1 MTGQGG
7 RTRAWRAA
15 AAVGVGVP
23 AVLAAYVFADLYLRI
38 DLPAAGWLAHAA
50 FRALVGPLEWLTEG
64 EGLRLRFA
72 LAVVAATVLA
82 AALVRPVRKVVWPG
96 GALALAGAQLLVLSL
111 AALMERALAAG
122 LVAGIATAALLGL
135 LGAGGQALRPLPRWP
150 VTGAMAVAGA
160 VAGYYVYA
168 LFMTYGEGYALLRWA
183 GDRVRSDGVD
193 LLSGYGLT
201 VALLLG
207 GLVVALL
214 SGGGARLSRGLRLG
228 AAWTAG
234 TAVALITHRLVG
246 QPTPLWPT
254 PLVIGSGVALFALAW
269 ARLVHSAGPP
279 LPDPRALPRLLLL
292 PSLLVPLL
300 IGHTYAGRV
309 FRCGP
314 VASMPG
320 LERVASP
327 GEVFR
332 VTLGAGG
339 ARAGLTLRTDSQ
351 LGWLGVWPETGP
363 LEGTDPGPAG
373 HPAGDPRAGAG
384 VLAGVPE
391 ELVYAPSLDRFF
403 ATITPEGELAGQAT
417 VVPFDAGPYPTD
429 AVTNLILV
437 IAGDGSRVIEALEAP
452 GLCWVNTLRW
462 AEDEG
467 LLYVGCEDRPGVH
480 RYDPVARAF
489 RDGTH
494 ALPIGDVQKIALHPR
509 GRTLYT
515 VSLWK
520 TPNLTELSR
529 DDLAVTRQLALGG
542 SHYDVVAD
550 GDSGRVF
557 ASAFYGSR
565 IRVVEGEDFQRRP
578 SIPAGFGAR
587 ALGLSADPHLLLASS
602 VYDGTLR
609 ICDPASGETL
619 ATLPVGG
626 HIKDIAID
634 EERDRAYFWSQCG
647 LFSLDLSG
655 WRAPASGL

>member
-1 MTGQGG
+1 VSGG
-7 RTRAWRAA
+7 ASAADRWRAA
-15 AAVGVGVP
+15 AAVGVGLP
-23 AVLAAYVFADLYLRI
+23 AALGAYVFADLYLRV
-38 DLPAAGWLAHAA
+38 DLPGAAWLAHGA

-72 LAVVAATVLA
+72 VGVVAAVVLA
-82 AALVRPVRKVVWPG
+82 AALVRPVRRVVWPG
-96 GALALAGAQLLVLSL
+96 GALAVAGAQLLVLSL
-111 AALMERALAAG
+111 ATLMERALAAG
-122 LVAGIATAALLGL
+122 LLAGIAAAALLGL
-135 LGAGGQALRPLPRWP
+135 LRAGDEAPRPLPRWP
-150 VTGAMAVAGA
+150 ITGAIVAAGG
-160 VAGYYVYA
+160 VASYYVYA

-183 GDRVRSDGVD
+183 GARVRDDGVD
-193 LLSGYGLT
+193 PLAGYCLT
-201 VALLLG
+201 VGLLLG
-207 GLVVALL
+207 GLVVAVLA
-214 SGGGARLSRGLRLG
+214 SPGGRSSRGLRLA
-228 AAWTAG
+228 AAWAAG
-234 TAVALITHRLVG
+234 TAVALITHRLVA

-254 PLVIGSGVALFALAW
+254 PLVIGAGVSLLALAW
-269 ARLVHSAGPP
+269 AP
-279 LPDPRALPRLLLL
+279 LLPRSGVNPLDPQTLPRLLLL
-292 PSLLVPLL
+292 PTLLAPLL
-300 IGHTYAGRV
+300 IGHTYAARI

-339 ARAGLTLRTDSQ
+339 TRAALTLRTDSR
-351 LGWLGVWPETGP
+351 LGWLTVWPEAGP
-363 LEGTDPGPAG
+363 LEATDPGPAG
-373 HPAGDPRAGAG
+373 HLTGDPRAGAG
-384 VLAGVPE
+384 ILAGVPE
-391 ELVYAPSLDRFF
+391 ELVYAPSLDRYF
-403 ATITPEGELAGQAT
+403 ATITPEGELAGQPT
-417 VVPFDAGPYPTD
+417 PVPFDAGPYPTD

-480 RYDPVARAF
+480 RYDPRAGAF

-494 ALPIGDVQKIALHPR
+494 ASPIGDVQKIALHPQ
-509 GRTLYT
+509 GSTLYT

-550 GDSGRVF
+550 GVSGRVF

-565 IRVVEGEDFQRRP
+565 IRVVDGVDFRRQP
-578 SIPAGFGAR
+578 SIPAGFGTR
-587 ALGLSADPHLLLASS
+587 ALALSADPHLLLASS

-609 ICDPASGETL
+609 VCDPTSGETL

-634 EERDRAYFWSQCG
+634 QERDRAYFWSQCG

-655 WRAPASGL
+655 WRAPARGL